1 MQLEDIHF
9 INNDIGIDIGLYQL
23 PSDYNLSSSL
33 IRVCENF
40 ELKYEIKNP
49 CLFRGTK
56 LIHLKKVI
64 ENGIDTNP
72 FYGSDYADKAL
83 EYGNEDFEDLNNGK
97 ILIMLDLF
105 KIKRSGEEIEANT
118 NDPNINILRKKYKK
132 EILRN
137 DKKAIWLT
145 MFEDRRHPIHYEQQ
159 YGYWIPPKTKNFL
172 KGIIILYK
180 KNFNIMQ
187 KIEKIL

>member
-1 MQLEDIHF
+1 MQLENIHF

-23 PSDYNLSSSL
+23 PSDYNFSSSS

-64 ENGIDTNP
+64 EKGIDTNP
-72 FYGSDYADKAL
+72 FYGSDDPDKAL
-83 EYGNEDFEDLNNGK
+83 EYGNEDFADLTNGK

-105 KIKRSGEEIEANT
+105 KIKQSGEEIEANT
-118 NDPNINILRKKYKK
+118 NDANI
-132 EILRN
+132 
-137 DKKAIWLT
+137 
-145 MFEDRRHPIHYEQQ
+145 
-159 YGYWIPPKTKNFL
+159 KT
-172 KGIIILYK
+172 ISIT
-180 KNFNIMQ
+180 
-187 KIEKIL
+187 